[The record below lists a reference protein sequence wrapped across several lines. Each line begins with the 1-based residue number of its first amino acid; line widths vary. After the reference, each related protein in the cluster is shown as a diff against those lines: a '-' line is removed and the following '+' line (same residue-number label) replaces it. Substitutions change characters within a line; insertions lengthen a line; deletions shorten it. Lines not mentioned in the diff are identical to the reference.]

1 MTKYLFILFS
11 ALSLGHISIAF
22 ADDHSGTINITGSIN
37 AHTCEVAAAS
47 KDFTV
52 ALGQFHPQDFL
63 QTGAVTSMQGFIITL
78 EKCAYEVTTATVT
91 FNGESDTD
99 RPELLKVDASAE
111 SATGL
116 AVAILGSNRAIIPL
130 KTESPAYT
138 LSSNSVQIFDLQFY
152 AQYISTRTIVTPGD
166 AGATATFQLHYE

>member
-1 MTKYLFILFS
+1 M
-11 ALSLGHISIAF
+11 
-22 ADDHSGTINITGSIN
+22 
-37 AHTCEVAAAS
+37 
-47 KDFTV
+47 
-52 ALGQFHPQDFL
+52 
-63 QTGAVTSMQGFIITL
+63 
-78 EKCAYEVTTATVT
+78 
-91 FNGESDTD
+91 
-99 RPELLKVDASAE
+99 DASAE

-116 AVAILGSNRAIIPL
+116 AVAILDSNRAIIPL

>member
-11 ALSLGHISIAF
+11 AFALSHISIAF
-22 ADDHSGTINITGSIN
+22 ADDNHSGTINITGSIN

-63 QTGAVTSMQGFIITL
+63 QTGAVTSMQAFIITL

-111 SATGL
+111 SGL
-116 AVAILGSNRAIIPL
+116 AVLILDSNRAIIPL

>member
-11 ALSLGHISIAF
+11 ALALGHISIAF

-63 QTGAVTSMQGFIITL
+63 QTGAVTSMQAFIITL
-78 EKCAYEVTTATVT
+78 ENVHMKSRRRRSHSMVNPTLTVR
-91 FNGESDTD
+91 SC
-99 RPELLKVDASAE
+99 
-111 SATGL
+111 
-116 AVAILGSNRAIIPL
+116 
-130 KTESPAYT
+130 
-138 LSSNSVQIFDLQFY
+138 
-152 AQYISTRTIVTPGD
+152 
-166 AGATATFQLHYE
+166 